1 MTELDKQYNPIETEK
16 KWQKLWVDK
25 PFRADPSSDKEPFCV
40 VIPPPNVTGSLHL
53 GHAFDNA
60 IIDTIIRFKRMQGFE
75 TLFQVGTDHAGIST
89 QVLVERELK
98 KQNLSRY
105 DLGREQFLKKV
116 WDWKAKYGGIIT
128 EQLQR
133 LGISGDWSRERFT
146 MDEGLQKAVRK
157 QFVEL
162 YNQGKIYRSERIVNW
177 DPKSQTT
184 LSELEVKR
192 EERQG
197 KIYTLAYELED
208 GGEIR
213 IATVRPETIFAD
225 QAIAVHPDDER
236 FTGLI
241 GKKARIPLTDRWV
254 PIISDEAV
262 EIDFGTGALKIT
274 PAHDPTDF
282 EIGERHKLAHPS
294 VIDLDAKMFSELVP
308 PEFIGLD
315 RFAARKE
322 VVKALEAAGSL
333 IETKDHTVAIGLSE
347 RTNEPVEPIISMQ
360 WWYDVNPAAEKS
372 LQALESGDIKIFPER
387 FTKVNKDWLGKLRP
401 WNISRQLWW
410 GHQIPAWY
418 DSEGKVYVS
427 DDESPYLDPPDNPKY
442 AGIDLK
448 QDEDVFDTWFSS
460 NLWPFASLGW
470 PEDDPFFEK
479 FYPTSLLV
487 TGYDIL
493 FFWVSRME
501 NSAFDLVGQK
511 PFNHVLLHGL
521 VLDEKGQKMSKSK
534 GNGVDPL
541 EVMDVYGADALRFAM
556 TYVSTGGQDI
566 RWDMRRVEMG
576 RNFNTKLWNA
586 SRFAFMHIDKE
597 LDEGQAETLADKWIM
612 SRLQKAIQEITQH
625 LEEYE
630 LGLANR
636 KAYDFVW
643 SEFCDWYLEAA
654 KPALYSDNAR
664 SRYILKT
671 VLTEILKL
679 LHPIVPF
686 ISSEIYQALGNNEQ
700 IAWAGWP
707 KYNSELVDEEAEASF
722 KNIQN
727 AVTAVRNL
735 RSEASLSPTQEINIF
750 ATGEDAKVLEDN
762 KEVFSGLAR
771 ANLLDSPVK
780 GASLSQ
786 IVPGIEL
793 ILPFEGLID
802 VEEWTQKQEKRLKDL
817 EKKIAQSQNKLKNE
831 RFVSNAPEAVV
842 AEEQRRLK
850 ENNEIL
856 NKIKGSLA
864 KLSK

>member
-1 MTELDKQYNPIETEK
+1 MKELDKQYKPIETEE
-16 KWQKLWVDK
+16 KWQKLWVEA
-25 PFRADPSSDKEPFCV
+25 PFSADPSSDKEPFCI
-40 VIPPPNVTGSLHL
+40 VIPPPNVTGNLHL

-60 IIDTIIRFKRMQGFE
+60 IIDTIIRFKRMQGYE

-89 QVLVERELK
+89 QVVVERELK
-98 KQNLSRY
+98 KDNISRH
-105 DLGREQFLKKV
+105 DLGREKFLERV
-116 WDWKAKYGGIIT
+116 WEWKEKYGSIISK
-128 EQLQR
+128 QLQR

-162 YNQGKIYRSERIVNW
+162 YHQGKIYRSERIVNW
-177 DPKSQTT
+177 DPISKTT
-184 LSELEVKR
+184 LSELEVNR

-197 KIYTLAYELED
+197 KIYTLAYELEN
-208 GGEIR
+208 GTNIK

-225 QAIAVHPDDER
+225 QAIAVHPNDER
-236 FTGLI
+236 FASLV
-241 GKKARIPLTDRWV
+241 GKKARIPLTNRWV
-254 PIISDEAV
+254 PIITDQAV

-282 EIGERHKLAHPS
+282 EIGERHNLAHPS
-294 VIDLDAKMFSELVP
+294 VIDLDAKLFSELVP
-308 PEFIGLD
+308 TEFIGLD
-315 RFAARKE
+315 RFVARKK
-322 VVKALEAAGSL
+322 VVEALKNDGSL
-333 IETKDHTVAIGLSE
+333 VETNNHTVAIGLSE
-347 RTNEPVEPIISMQ
+347 RTNEPVEPIVSMQ
-360 WWYDVNPAAEKS
+360 WWYNVNPAAKIS
-372 LQALESGDIKIFPER
+372 LEALESGDIKIFPER
-387 FTKVNKDWLGKLRP
+387 YTKVNKDWLGKLRP

-410 GHQIPAWY
+410 GHRVPAWY
-418 DSEGKVYVS
+418 DKEGNIYVA
-427 DDESPYLDPPDNPKY
+427 DVENPYLDPPDNPKY
-442 AGIDLK
+442 AGIDLT
-448 QDEDVFDTWFSS
+448 QDEDVLDTWFSS
-460 NLWPFASLGW
+460 NMWPFATLGW
-470 PEDDPFFEK
+470 PEQDPYFEK

-501 NSAFDLVGQK
+501 NTAFDLVGKK
-511 PFNHVLLHGL
+511 PFSHVLLHGL
-521 VLDEKGQKMSKSK
+521 VLDETGQKMSKSK

-586 SRFAFMHIDKE
+586 SRFAFMHINQE
-597 LDEGQAETLADKWIM
+597 LDEGKPETLADRWIM
-612 SRLQKAIQEITQH
+612 SRLQKANKQITDH
-625 LEEYE
+625 LEDYE

-654 KPALYSDNAR
+654 KPALYSNNAR

-671 VLTEILKL
+671 VLSEILKL

-686 ISSEIYQALGNNEQ
+686 ISSEIYEALGNSEQ
-700 IAWAGWP
+700 IAWVAWP
-707 KYNSELVDEEAEASF
+707 SIDKDLFDEKAEAEF
-722 KNIQN
+722 KTIQD
-727 AVTAVRNL
+727 AITGVRNL
-735 RSEASLSPTQEINIF
+735 RAEANLSPTQEINIF
-750 ATGEDAKVLEDN
+750 ATGDEAKVLETN
-762 KEVFSGLAR
+762 REVFCGLAR
-771 ANLLDSPVK
+771 AKLLQKQIK

-802 VEEWTQKQEKRLKDL
+802 VDEWTKKQEKQISDL
-817 EKKIAQSQNKLKNE
+817 ENKINQSQRKLSNE
-831 RFVSNAPEAVV
+831 RFVANAPKAVV
-842 AEEQRRLK
+842 AEEQRRLD

-856 NKIKGSLA
+856 AKIKESLA
-864 KLSK
+864 KLG